1 MTLVAIHQPTFLP
14 WLGWWDKLVRADV
27 LVLLDDVQ
35 FSKKGGTW
43 MNRVRMLVGG
53 EPRWVT
59 VPVDRAYS
67 GTRSVREMRID
78 ESKPWRENVLA
89 TIRSSYARAPFLDE
103 GLPLVEEALAARTDR
118 VAALN
123 ERAIR
128 LFADRLGL
136 DTSKLVHQSELGIS
150 GSGTQLLVDLC
161 RAVGGDTYLS
171 GDGADGYLEEDAF
184 GAAGLGLTFQEFAP
198 PRYPQAGYPQAGA
211 DHVAGLSIV
220 DALLNCGWH
229 DTAELLRKER
239 P

>member
-59 VPVDRAYS
+59 MPVDRAYT
-67 GTRSVREMRID
+67 GTRRVREMRID
-78 ESKPWRENVLA
+78 ESKPWREKMLT
-89 TIRSSYARAPFLDE
+89 TIRGSYARASFAGDV
-103 GLPLVEEALAARTDR
+103 LPVVEEALVPGTDR

-123 ERAIR
+123 EETIR

-136 DTSKLVHQSELGIS
+136 DTSKLVHQSELGVS
-150 GSGTQLLVDLC
+150 ADGTQLLIGLC

-171 GDGADGYLEEDAF
+171 GDGSDGYLDSDAF
-184 GAAGLGLTFQEFAP
+184 ATAEVGLTFQEFTP
-198 PRYPQAGYPQAGA
+198 PPYPQSTAG
-211 DHVAGLSIV
+211 HVAGLSIV
-220 DALLNCGWH
+220 DALMNCGWGG
-229 DTAELLRKER
+229 TAELLQEKRL
-239 P
+239 

>member
-35 FSKKGGTW
+35 FPKKGGTW

-59 VPVDRAYS
+59 VPVDRAYK
-67 GTRSVREMRID
+67 GTRRVHEMRID
-78 ESKPWRENVLA
+78 ESKPWRENMLA
-89 TIRSSYARAPFLDE
+89 TVRGSYARAPYAQEVMPVL
-103 GLPLVEEALAARTDR
+103 EEALRARTDR
-118 VAALN
+118 VAELN

-128 LFADRLGL
+128 LLGDLLGL
-136 DTSKLVHQSELGIS
+136 DKSKLVHQSELRVS
-150 GSGTQLLVDLC
+150 GAGTQLLVEVC

-171 GDGADGYLEEDAF
+171 GDGSDGYLEEDAF
-184 GAAGLGLTFQEFAP
+184 AAAGLGLTFQEFTP
-198 PRYPQAGYPQAGA
+198 PRYPQLVAHY
-211 DHVAGLSIV
+211 VAGLSVV
-220 DALLNCGWH
+220 DALMSCGSRG
-229 DTAELLRKER
+229 AIELLRKGR

>member
-59 VPVDRAYS
+59 MPVDRAYS
-67 GTRSVREMRID
+67 GTRTVREMRID
-78 ESKPWRENVLA
+78 ESKPWRENILA
-89 TIRSSYARAPFLDE
+89 TIRGSYARSRFAKDV
-103 GLPLVEEALAARTDR
+103 LPAVEQALAAPTDR
-118 VAALN
+118 VAGLN
-123 ERAIR
+123 EHAIR
-128 LFADRLGL
+128 LLAARLGV
-136 DTSKLVHQSELGIS
+136 DTTKLVHQSELDVS
-150 GSGTQLLVDLC
+150 GEGTQLLVDLA

-184 GAAGLGLTFQEFAP
+184 PAAGLGLVFQEFTP
-198 PRYPQAGYPQAGA
+198 PRYPQAVDGY
-211 DHVAGLSIV
+211 VAGLSVV
-220 DALLNCGWH
+220 DALMNCGW
-229 DTAELLRKER
+229 DGTAELLRSGLKS
-239 P
+239 

>member
-59 VPVDRAYS
+59 MPVDRAYS
-67 GTRSVREMRID
+67 GTRRVREMRID
-78 ESKPWRENVLA
+78 ESKPWREKVLA
-89 TIRSSYARAPFLDE
+89 TIRGSYARAPFADDV
-103 GLPLVEEALAARTDR
+103 LPAVEEALAAGTDR
-118 VAALN
+118 VAELN
-123 ERAIR
+123 EKAIR

-136 DTSKLVHQSELGIS
+136 DTSKLVHQSELS
-150 GSGTQLLVDLC
+150 VTAEGTRLLVELC

-171 GDGADGYLEEDAF
+171 GDGADGYLESEAF
-184 GAAGLGLTFQEFAP
+184 AAAGISLTFQEFTP
-198 PRYPQAGYPQAGA
+198 PSYPQPVPDYA
-211 DHVAGLSIV
+211 AGLSVV
-220 DALLNCGWH
+220 DALMSCGWRG
-229 DTAELLRKER
+229 TAELLGAER